1 MFFLIYSENRT
12 SVSPGHANGTQSER
26 QWDILRPVGHDGR
39 EPGPVADGVGPPA
52 TTSDN
57 TASHRKG
64 WVFTLDYSAKNKQT
78 NKTWN
83 KRSHFF
89 NIKTQKALNSYIV

>member
-1 MFFLIYSENRT
+1 MFFSIYSENRT

-26 QWDILRPVGHDGR
+26 QWDILRPIGHDGR
-39 EPGPVADGVGPPA
+39 EPGSIADSVGPPA

-64 WVFTLDYSAKNKQT
+64 WVFTLDYSAKKQT
-78 NKTWN
+78 NNQNTKQ
-83 KRSHFF
+83 KKSFF
-89 NIKTQKALNSYIV
+89 